1 MLIEVQ
7 MIGIITFALIALC
20 CTHAS
25 VLPYNVNPY
34 YHSLEAVFPSHRLPV
49 RAQHDFLSPV
59 QDTRDS
65 SPPMANTA
73 REKNVPY
80 YVLIS
85 ADDYTDVYMD
95 GELVGQTRWWTS
107 TLGLK
112 VWKYPGTVISI
123 AARDVRLFAGIGV
136 AVYKGRTL
144 VAETGSS
151 DVFYVAPPRSIKEG
165 DLSWTK
171 PGYNYCNWEI
181 PTVHHME
188 YKKTPFHYLASPK
201 YVWSSDAKSP
211 VAYLT
216 FTVENITTENG
227 SPKMESMCK

>member
-1 MLIEVQ
+1 
-7 MIGIITFALIALC
+7 MITLITFALFVLC

-25 VLPYNVNPY
+25 ILPYNVNPY
-34 YHSLEAVFPSHRLPV
+34 YHTSGAIFPPHNIPV
-49 RAQHDFLSPV
+49 HSEYGFTRPA

-65 SPPMANTA
+65 LPPMATTT
-73 REKNVPY
+73 RETNLPY
-80 YVLIS
+80 YVFIS

-95 GELVGQTRWWTS
+95 GQLVAQTRWWTS

-123 AARDVRLFAGIGV
+123 VARDVKLYAGIAV
-136 AVYKGRTL
+136 TVYKGHTL
-144 VAETGSS
+144 VARTGAS
-151 DVFYVAPPRSIKEG
+151 DVFYAAPPGSIKED

-171 PGYNYCNWEI
+171 PGYDYCNWEE

-188 YKKTPFHYLASPK
+188 YKRTPFHYLAKSD

-211 VAYLT
+211 VAYLL
-216 FTVENITTENG
+216 FTVEDISTEDET
-227 SPKMESMCK
+227 PKMKSPCK